1 MDSPDASRPGG
12 HPGWTDRQV
21 DVILSRLLRIGL
33 LLSAA
38 LVAAGAAVF
47 LVRHG
52 GETAAYGVFRQG
64 PRAYREV
71 GGILRE
77 TAGFRG
83 RGLIMAGLVLLIA
96 TPVARVAFSVLA
108 FLRQHDRVFVAVT
121 LTVLA
126 ILLVSIFG
134 LAVR

>member
-1 MDSPDASRPGG
+1 MDSRDVSEPGG
-12 HPGWTDRQV
+12 GPGWTDRQV

-47 LVRHG
+47 LARHG
-52 GETAAYGVFRQG
+52 GDTAAYGVFREG
-64 PRAYREV
+64 PRAYREI

-77 TAGFRG
+77 TASFRG
-83 RGLIMAGLVLLIA
+83 RGLIMAGLMLLIA
-96 TPVARVAFSVLA
+96 TPIGRVAFSVLA
-108 FLRQHDRVFVAVT
+108 FLRQRDRVFVAVT

-126 ILLVSIFG
+126 ILLVSVFG
-134 LAVR
+134 LGVR